1 MKMQSDSVAG
11 LSRQEIERRLSKWPI
26 TGIGL
31 HPGGSNY
38 VFVVRLADADEEIYG
53 IYKPAAGERPLRDF
67 PYGTLHNRELSAYV
81 VADALGWPAV
91 PPTVVREGPHG
102 VGSVQLFIDAD
113 FTKHYFNLRDERLD
127 DYLPIAMF
135 DVLVNNADRKGGACL
150 LDADEQLWAVDH
162 GLTFNP
168 LARRRTVMFEF
179 NGMPYSDDTLH
190 GLDRFVATL
199 DETNSELRVSLTDTL
214 DDHEIDS
221 LVRRGKE
228 MLVDRSFPLLDPDW
242 NVPWPM
248 I

>member
-1 MKMQSDSVAG
+1 MIQPDSVAG
-11 LSRQEIERRLSKWPI
+11 LSRPEVERRLDEWPI

-38 VFVVRLADADEEIYG
+38 VFVVRLADGDEEIYG
-53 IYKPAAGERPLRDF
+53 IYKPASGERPLRDF
-67 PYGTLHNRELSAYV
+67 PYGTLHQREWSAYM

-113 FTKHYFNLRDERLD
+113 FAKHYFNLREDRLD
-127 DYLPIAMF
+127 DYTPVAMF

-150 LDADEQLWAVDH
+150 LDADGRIWAVDH

-168 LARRRTVMFEF
+168 MARRRTVMFEF
-179 NGMPYSDDTLH
+179 NGTPYPDDLLSSIEELQTVMNCP
-190 GLDRFVATL
+190 D
-199 DETNSELRVSLTDTL
+199 SELREKLTTAL
-214 DDHEIDS
+214 DEHEIDS
-221 LVRRGKE
+221 LLRRAE
-228 MLVDRSFPLLDPDW
+228 DMVNDRVFPVLDPDW

>member
-1 MKMQSDSVAG
+1 MIQPDSVAG
-11 LSRQEIERRLSKWPI
+11 LSRQEVERRLSEWPI
-26 TGIGL
+26 TGLGL

-38 VFVVRLADADEEIYG
+38 VFVVRLADGEDEIYG

-67 PYGTLHNRELSAYV
+67 PYGTLHHREWSAYI

-113 FTKHYFNLRDERLD
+113 FAKHYFNMRDDRLD
-127 DYLPIAMF
+127 DYMPVAMF
-135 DVLVNNADRKGGACL
+135 DVLINNADRKGGACL
-150 LDADEQLWAVDH
+150 LDADGRIWAVDH

-168 LARRRTVMFEF
+168 MARRRTVMFEF
-179 NGMPYSDDTLH
+179 NGTSYSDELLVSVERLLH
-190 GLDRFVATL
+190 VLDRPDSVIRERLSTAL
-199 DETNSELRVSLTDTL
+199 DE
-214 DDHEIDS
+214 HEIDS
-221 LVRRGKE
+221 LARRGEDMVK
-228 MLVDRSFPLLDPDW
+228 DRVFPVLDPDW

>member
-1 MKMQSDSVAG
+1 MIQSDSVAA
-11 LSRQEIERRLSKWPI
+11 LSRQEVERRLNEWPI

-38 VFVVRLADADEEIYG
+38 VFVVRMVDGDDEIYG

-67 PYGTLHNRELSAYV
+67 PYGTLHHREWSAYII
-81 VADALGWPAV
+81 ADALGWPAV

-102 VGSVQLFIDAD
+102 IGSVQLFIDAD
-113 FTKHYFNLRDERLD
+113 FAKHYFNMREDRLG
-127 DYLPIAMF
+127 DYTPVAMF

-150 LDADEQLWAVDH
+150 LDADGRIWAVDH

-168 LARRRTVMFEF
+168 MARRRTVMFEF
-179 NGMPYSDDTLH
+179 NGTPYPDEL
-190 GLDRFVATL
+190 LDSVQELAESLDQPDSALREKLATA
-199 DETNSELRVSLTDTL
+199 L

-221 LVRRGKE
+221 LLRRAEE
-228 MLVDRSFPLLDPDW
+228 MVKDRVFPVLDPDW

>member
-1 MKMQSDSVAG
+1 MIQPDSVAG
-11 LSRQEIERRLSKWPI
+11 LSRQEVERRLNDWQIS
-26 TGIGL
+26 GIGL

-38 VFVVRLADADEEIYG
+38 VFVVRLTDGEDEIYG

-67 PYGTLHNRELSAYV
+67 PYGTLHHREWSAYV

-91 PPTVVREGPHG
+91 PPTIVREGPHG

-113 FTKHYFNLRDERLD
+113 FTKHYFTMRDDRLD
-127 DYLPIAMF
+127 DYMPVAMF

-150 LDADEQLWAVDH
+150 LDADGTIWAVDH

-168 LARRRTVMFEF
+168 MARRRTVMFEF
-179 NGMPYSDDTLH
+179 NGTSYPDELLVSVERLLQV
-190 GLDRFVATL
+190 LDRPDSAIRQRLSTAL
-199 DETNSELRVSLTDTL
+199 DE
-214 DDHEIDS
+214 HEIDS
-221 LVRRGKE
+221 LLRRGEE
-228 MLVDRSFPLLDPDW
+228 MVEDRVFPVLDPDW

>member
-1 MKMQSDSVAG
+1 MKIQPDAVAG
-11 LSRQEIERRLSKWPI
+11 LSLDEIEMRLSDWPI

-38 VFVVRLADADEEIYG
+38 VFVVRLADGDAEIYG

-67 PYGTLHNRELSAYV
+67 PYGTLHHREWAAYV
-81 VADALGWPAV
+81 LANQLGWPAV
-91 PPTVVREGPHG
+91 PPTIVRDGPHG

-127 DYLPIAMF
+127 DYLPVAMF
-135 DVLVNNADRKGGACL
+135 DVLINNADRKGGACL
-150 LDADEQLWAVDH
+150 LDAQDQLWAVDH

-168 LARRRTVMFEF
+168 LARMRTVMFEF
-179 NGMPYSDDTLH
+179 NGMSYPDDLIESTRDLV
-190 GLDRFVATL
+190 GRLEND
-199 DETNSELRVSLTDTL
+199 DDLRHKLQGSLEA
-214 DDHEIDS
+214 HEVDS
-221 LVRRGKE
+221 LARRA
-228 MLVDRSFPLLDPDW
+228 RSMIDDGVFPDLDPNW